1 MIIETLLVKSDG
13 SQSIIQKEVPDDW
26 FDIREDSQNTE
37 AEATQE
43 ENSI

>member
-26 FDIREDSQNTE
+26 FDTKDDSQNEET
-37 AEATQE
+37 AATQE
-43 ENSI
+43 EKSI

>member
-26 FDIREDSQNTE
+26 FETREDSQNTE
-37 AEATQE
+37 TEATQG